1 MSFPGRGT
9 ASQSVRAA
17 LRYSPRG
24 DSLPGNS
31 LIEPTKCFTWPRNR
45 GVTECAADFAV
56 RIRIVNTGNSSDKSS
71 LSFIRHE
78 LKTPINAI
86 IGYSEML
93 LEDLTQSDDP
103 GGSLYAGIE
112 HICSAGHEML
122 ALVNNLK
129 LESDLDDRGSDLK
142 PAIHAITATTI
153 EIAGRLLKEVG
164 KIGDI
169 ALTDDVKKIQAAGKL
184 LLSMI
189 ESFFGTET
197 HADSKNKLDC
207 AGGSLSPSVD
217 NAVPLSASSQAEQ
230 AGHGNAGQT
239 ILVVDDYEMNRD
251 LLSRQLQ
258 KQGYSYETACNG
270 REAMEIMRLRRFDLV
285 LMDVIMPGMDGIQA
299 LKELKRDPQ
308 MRHIPVIMVSTL
320 DDMEKIVQCI
330 EIGAEDYLPKPPD
343 PVLLQ
348 ARLAACLEK
357 KRLIDQEIESQKR
370 LKKLNE
376 ALDARN
382 RFIRKTFG
390 RYLSDEIVENILE
403 TPEGLKLGGEKRRVT
418 VMMSDLR
425 GFTSIAE
432 RISPEDVVAMLNIHL
447 EVMTGIIMK
456 YNGTIGDF
464 IGDSIL
470 AMFGAPVQRDDD
482 AVRAVACAVEMQLA
496 MEEVNRRNRE
506 ASYPEVAMGIGINTG
521 NVVVGNI
528 GCSERVK
535 YSVMGRNVNLSSR
548 IESYTVGGQI
558 LLSLSTLEA
567 CHEELDI
574 GRQME
579 VMLKGV
585 RGPITIYEVEGVGGK
600 FNVRLP
606 QKKVRLASLKQ
617 PLPVRFAIIEGKHS
631 GSRPYEGE
639 ILSLHRNG
647 AEIRAGILPEVFT
660 NLRICLHDNAG
671 ATSPEIFAKVTENVA
686 SEPPVFRVHYT
697 YVSPD
702 ADSFL
707 TGITAFKQVE

>member
-1 MSFPGRGT
+1 MTSSEDTGGNHPD
-9 ASQSVRAA
+9 SYSV
-17 LRYSPRG
+17 
-24 DSLPGNS
+24 
-31 LIEPTKCFTWPRNR
+31 
-45 GVTECAADFAV
+45 
-56 RIRIVNTGNSSDKSS
+56 
-71 LSFIRHE
+71 SFIRHE
-78 LKTPINAI
+78 LKTPINAV

-93 LEDLTQSDDP
+93 LEDLAESDDAA
-103 GGSLYAGIE
+103 GGLHAGIE
-112 HICSAGHEML
+112 RIRAAGHEML
-122 ALVNNLK
+122 DLVNDLK
-129 LESDLDDRGSDLK
+129 LETDLDNRGSRFR
-142 PAIHAITATTI
+142 HAGLRITNSVI
-153 EIAGRLLKEVG
+153 DIAGKLLEEACEGRDVAFTS
-164 KIGDI
+164 DI
-169 ALTDDVKKIQAAGKL
+169 KKIQSAGKL

-197 HADSKNKLDC
+197 QSDSRSKLDC
-207 AGGSLSPSVD
+207 AVEPLSHSVD
-217 NAVPLSASSQAEQ
+217 HAIPLSASSSIKNAEHEP
-230 AGHGNAGQT
+230 GGQT

-251 LLSRQLQ
+251 LLSRQLT

-270 REAMEIMRLRRFDLV
+270 REAIEMMRLRRFDLV
-285 LMDVIMPGMDGIQA
+285 LMDVIMPEMDGIQA
-299 LKELKRDPQ
+299 LKEIKKDPELH
-308 MRHIPVIMVSTL
+308 HIPVIMVSTL

-343 PVLLQ
+343 PVLLK
-348 ARLAACLEK
+348 ARLGACLEK

-376 ALDARN
+376 ALDVRN

-390 RYLSDEIVENILE
+390 RYLSDEIVESILE
-403 TPEGLKLGGEKRRVT
+403 TPEGLSLGGEKRSVT

-432 RISPEDVVAMLNIHL
+432 RISPEEVVAMINIYL
-447 EVMTGIIMK
+447 EVMTSVIMK

-470 AMFGAPVQRDDD
+470 ALFGAPILRDDD

-496 MEEVNRRNRE
+496 MKEVNRRNRG

-558 LLSLSTLEA
+558 LISATTLES
-567 CHEELDI
+567 CHEDLRID
-574 GRQME
+574 RQME
-579 VMLKGV
+579 VMPKGV
-585 RGPITIYEVEGVGGK
+585 KEPIAIYEIGGVGGK
-600 FNVRLP
+600 FSIYLPEKKRL
-606 QKKVRLASLKQ
+606 RLTKLKQ
-617 PLPVRFAIIEGKHS
+617 PLPVKFAIIEGKNA
-631 GSRPYEGE
+631 GARPYEGA
-639 ILSLHRNG
+639 ILSSHRNG
-647 AEIRAGILPEVFT
+647 AEIRAGILPEVLT

-671 ATSPEIFAKVTENVA
+671 ETSPEIFAKVTENVA
-686 SEPPVFRVHYT
+686 SDPPVFRVHYT

-702 ADSFL
+702 ADSL
-707 TGITAFKQVE
+707 LSEIAARGPKV